1 VKRKPM
7 LRIVPAAKVK
17 NNFGEVIKRVY
28 ENDEVQIIERAGLP
42 VAGIVSMSD
51 IERLYPEKVKQMP
64 RLERSAKRQQAW
76 DRLIK
81 VLDETQKGG
90 EKFTEEEVE
99 ADVLRAVQEVRH
111 GTQNK

>member
-1 VKRKPM
+1 M

-64 RLERSAKRQQAW
+64 RLERSAKRQRAW
-76 DRLIK
+76 DQLIK
-81 VLDETQKGG
+81 VMDEMQQGG
-90 EKFTEEEVE
+90 EQFSEEEVE
-99 ADVLRAVQEVRH
+99 ADIQKAVDEVRY
-111 GTQNK
+111 GKRQK